1 MGQLPFD
8 SRWAFAALFA
18 LVALERLAELFVAR
32 RNLAWARA
40 RGGRLVTEPVTW
52 PAMVAMHALFL
63 VVPPL
68 EAALLDRPF
77 RPAVGLPA
85 LGIAAAA
92 MALRYWAIGTL
103 GRRWSPRVVVLPGAP
118 PVAAGPYRFLRHPN
132 YLAVAAEIAA
142 LPLVHGAWLSALL
155 FSAANTAV
163 LRARI
168 RTEERALAAAAEA
181 RP

>member
-1 MGQLPFD
+1 MVPLAIE

-18 LVALERLAELFVAR
+18 LVAVERLAELVVAR

-40 RGGRLVTEPVTW
+40 RGGKLVPEPVVW

-63 VVPPL
+63 VLPPL
-68 EAALLDRPF
+68 EMALLDRPF
-77 RPAVGLPA
+77 RPALGLPA
-85 LGIAAAA
+85 LAVAAAA
-92 MALRYWAIGTL
+92 MALRYWVIGTL
-103 GRRWSPRVVVLPGAP
+103 GRRWSPRVVVLPGWP
-118 PVAAGPYRFLRHPN
+118 PVTGGPFRRLRHPN
-132 YLAVAAEIAA
+132 YLAVTMELAA

-155 FSAANTAV
+155 FSIANAAV

-168 RTEERALAAAAEA
+168 RTEEQALASSGGV

>member
-1 MGQLPFD
+1 MAPLPFD

-18 LVALERLAELFVAR
+18 LVALERLAELVVAR

-40 RGGRLVTEPVTW
+40 RGGRLVGEPRVW

-85 LGIAAAA
+85 LGVAAAA
-92 MALRYWAIGTL
+92 MALRYWVIGTL
-103 GRRWSPRVVVLPGAP
+103 GRRWSPRVVVLPGWP
-118 PVAAGPYRFLRHPN
+118 PVTAGPFRLLRHPN
-132 YLAVAAEIAA
+132 YLAVAAELAA

-155 FSAANTAV
+155 FSIANAAV

-168 RTEERALAAAAEA
+168 RTEEQALASSGGA